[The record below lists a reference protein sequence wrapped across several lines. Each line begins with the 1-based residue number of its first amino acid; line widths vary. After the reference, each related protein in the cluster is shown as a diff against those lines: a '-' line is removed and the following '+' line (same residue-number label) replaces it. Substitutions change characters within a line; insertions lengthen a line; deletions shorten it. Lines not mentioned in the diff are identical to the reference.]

1 MMASFHI
8 VVGY

>member
-1 MMASFHI
+1 MDFHI